1 MTDAMTEAKT
11 DAKKP
16 HPYDLFVNEKK
27 VPQWIA
33 NFDAEERREQY
44 FEDVNEGK
52 LVLKLITGIACIGL
66 VLGIVVLSYMY
77 FVGTP

>member
-1 MTDAMTEAKT
+1 MT

-27 VPQWIA
+27 APKWIA
-33 NFDAEERREQY
+33 NFDVEERRQQY
-44 FEDVNEGK
+44 SDDVAEGK
-52 LVLKLITGIACIGL
+52 QVLKLITGIACIGL
-66 VLGIVVLSYMY
+66 VLGLIVLSYMI